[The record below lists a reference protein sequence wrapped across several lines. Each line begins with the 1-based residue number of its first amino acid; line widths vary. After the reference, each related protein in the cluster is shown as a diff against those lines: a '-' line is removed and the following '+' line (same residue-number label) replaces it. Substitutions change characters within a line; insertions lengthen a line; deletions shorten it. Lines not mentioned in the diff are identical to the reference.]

1 LHQED
6 ASGFLRN
13 AGAAVLALR
22 QKLSIDHI
30 LGGHDV
36 PATSNEADVGSAKTT
51 GLVERVI
58 DYLRDHVASE
68 QLRPGAK
75 LPSET
80 TISVTLGVSR
90 PVVREAM
97 RALAATGLVE
107 MAVGKRAT
115 IVSVDGEMISRVIKN
130 AVLIGQAEARDIL
143 EMRRGIEI
151 AMVALAAERRSDED
165 AAELFAIVSEMANHL
180 GNAER
185 YSSLDLNLHMTLA
198 RATANPLYPLLIE
211 AFRQLIEASM
221 LAGIER
227 WSATPELRRVQD
239 LHEAIVRE
247 VVAGDPAAAAAAMA
261 QHFDDALAA
270 ILAPV
275 VGGKKG

>member
-1 LHQED
+1 MQ
-6 ASGFLRN
+6 
-13 AGAAVLALR
+13 
-22 QKLSIDHI
+22 
-30 LGGHDV
+30 
-36 PATSNEADVGSAKTT
+36 ATSNEADAGGAKTT

-80 TISVTLGVSR
+80 TISTTLGVSR

-151 AMVALAAERRSDED
+151 AMVALAAQRRNDED
-165 AAELFAIVSEMANHL
+165 VVELRAIISEMADHL
-180 GNAER
+180 SNAER
-185 YSSLDLNLHMTLA
+185 YSSLDLKLHMTLA

-227 WSATPELRRVQD
+227 WSATPELKRVQD
-239 LHEAIVRE
+239 LHEDIVRE

-270 ILAPV
+270 ILAPIAA
-275 VGGKKG
+275 GKKR

>member
-1 LHQED
+1 MQ
-6 ASGFLRN
+6 
-13 AGAAVLALR
+13 
-22 QKLSIDHI
+22 
-30 LGGHDV
+30 
-36 PATSNEADVGSAKTT
+36 ATSNEADVGGAKTT

-80 TISVTLGVSR
+80 TISTTLGVSR

-151 AMVALAAERRSDED
+151 AMVALAAQRRNDED
-165 AAELFAIVSEMANHL
+165 VVELRAIISEMADHL
-180 GNAER
+180 SNAER
-185 YSSLDLNLHMTLA
+185 YSSLDLKLHMTLA

-227 WSATPELRRVQD
+227 WSATPELKRVQD
-239 LHEAIVRE
+239 LHEDIVRE

-270 ILAPV
+270 ILAPIAA
-275 VGGKKG
+275 GKKR

>member
-165 AAELFAIVSEMANHL
+165 AAELLAIVSEMANHL

>member
-1 LHQED
+1 VQ
-6 ASGFLRN
+6 
-13 AGAAVLALR
+13 
-22 QKLSIDHI
+22 
-30 LGGHDV
+30 
-36 PATSNEADVGSAKTT
+36 ATSNEADVGGAKTT

-58 DYLRDHVASE
+58 DYLRDYVASE

-80 TISVTLGVSR
+80 TISTTLGVSR

-115 IVSVDGEMISRVIKN
+115 IVSVDGEMISRVIRN

-151 AMVALAAERRSDED
+151 AMVALAAQRRNDQD
-165 AAELFAIVSEMANHL
+165 VIELRAIISEMADHL

-185 YSSLDLNLHMTLA
+185 YSSLDLELHMTLA

-227 WSATPELRRVQD
+227 WSATPELKRVQD
-239 LHEAIVRE
+239 LHEDIVRE

-270 ILAPV
+270 ILAPIAV
-275 VGGKKG
+275 GKKG

>member
-1 LHQED
+1 
-6 ASGFLRN
+6 
-13 AGAAVLALR
+13 
-22 QKLSIDHI
+22 
-30 LGGHDV
+30 V

>member
-1 LHQED
+1 MQ
-6 ASGFLRN
+6 
-13 AGAAVLALR
+13 
-22 QKLSIDHI
+22 
-30 LGGHDV
+30 
-36 PATSNEADVGSAKTT
+36 ATSNEADAGGAKTT

-80 TISVTLGVSR
+80 TISTTLGVSR

-151 AMVALAAERRSDED
+151 AMVALAAQRRNDKD
-165 AAELFAIVSEMANHL
+165 VVELRAIISEMADHL
-180 GNAER
+180 SNAER
-185 YSSLDLNLHMTLA
+185 YSSLDLKLHMTLA
-198 RATANPLYPLLIE
+198 RATANSLYPLLIE

-227 WSATPELRRVQD
+227 WSATPELKRVQD
-239 LHEAIVRE
+239 LHEDIVRE

-270 ILAPV
+270 ILAPIAA
-275 VGGKKG
+275 GKKR

>member
-1 LHQED
+1 MEEVRSED
-6 ASGFLRN
+6 APNGK
-13 AGAAVLALR
+13 A
-22 QKLSIDHI
+22 
-30 LGGHDV
+30 
-36 PATSNEADVGSAKTT
+36 T
-51 GLVERVI
+51 GLVEQVI

-68 QLRPGAK
+68 RLRPGAR

-80 TISVTLGVSR
+80 RISETLGVSR

-97 RALAATGLVE
+97 RTLAATGLVE

-115 IVSVDGEMISRVIKN
+115 IVPVDGEMISRVIEN

-151 AMVALAAERRSDED
+151 AMVALAAERRSDAD
-165 AAELFAIVSEMANHL
+165 AAELQAIVHEMAGCLADGQHY
-180 GNAER
+180 AE
-185 YSSLDLNLHMTLA
+185 LDLKLHKTLA
-198 RATANPLYPLLIE
+198 HATENPLYPLLIE
-211 AFRQLIEASM
+211 AFRQLIAASM

-239 LHEAIVRE
+239 LHEDIVRE
-247 VVAGDPAAAAAAMA
+247 VVARNPAGAAGAMA

-275 VGGKKG
+275 VAGKA

>member
-1 LHQED
+1 MYAD
-6 ASGFLRN
+6 ASGFFACDRELD
-13 AGAAVLALR
+13 LATT
-22 QKLSIDHI
+22 SE
-30 LGGHDV
+30 
-36 PATSNEADVGSAKTT
+36 ATGDEATGTGNAKTS

-58 DYLRDHVASE
+58 DHLRDHVATE
-68 QLRPGAK
+68 RLRPGSK

-97 RALAATGLVE
+97 RTLAATGLVE

-115 IVSVDGEMISRVIKN
+115 IVPIDGEMISRVIGN
-130 AVLIGQAEARDIL
+130 AVLTGQAEPHDIL

-151 AMVALAAERRSDED
+151 AMVALAAQRRSEEA
-165 AAELFAIVSEMANHL
+165 AAELQAIVREMADRL
-180 GNAER
+180 GNATDYAR
-185 YSSLDLNLHMTLA
+185 LDLQLHMVLA

-211 AFRQLIEASM
+211 AFRHLIEASI

-239 LHEAIVRE
+239 LHEEIVKA

-261 QHFDDALAA
+261 QHFDDALAVM
-270 ILAPV
+270 LAPI
-275 VGGKKG
+275 VGRGVS

>member
-1 LHQED
+1 MQ
-6 ASGFLRN
+6 
-13 AGAAVLALR
+13 
-22 QKLSIDHI
+22 
-30 LGGHDV
+30 
-36 PATSNEADVGSAKTT
+36 ATGNEADIGGAKTT

-75 LPSET
+75 LPSEM

-107 MAVGKRAT
+107 MAAGKRAT

-151 AMVALAAERRSDED
+151 AMVALAAERRSNEE
-165 AAELFAIVSEMANHL
+165 AAELGAIISEMADHL

-185 YSSLDLNLHMTLA
+185 YSSLDLKLHMTLA

-227 WSATPELRRVQD
+227 WSATPELKRVQD
-239 LHEAIVRE
+239 LHEDIVRE
-247 VVAGDPAAAAAAMA
+247 VLAGDPAAAAAAMA
-261 QHFDDALAA
+261 QHFDDALVA
-270 ILAPV
+270 ILAPIV
-275 VGGKKG
+275 AGKKG

>member
-1 LHQED
+1 VQ
-6 ASGFLRN
+6 
-13 AGAAVLALR
+13 
-22 QKLSIDHI
+22 
-30 LGGHDV
+30 
-36 PATSNEADVGSAKTT
+36 ATSNEAEVGGAKTT

-80 TISVTLGVSR
+80 TISAMLGVSR

-151 AMVALAAERRSDED
+151 AMVALAAERRTDAD
-165 AAELFAIVSEMANHL
+165 AAELQSIVAEMAEHL

-185 YSSLDLNLHMTLA
+185 YSSLDLKLHMTLA

-227 WSATPELRRVQD
+227 WSATPELKRVQD
-239 LHEAIVRE
+239 LHEDIVRE

-270 ILAPV
+270 ILAPIV
-275 VGGKKG
+275 AGKKGRKG

>member
-1 LHQED
+1 MEE
-6 ASGFLRN
+6 GGIE
-13 AGAAVLALR
+13 AGGKAA
-22 QKLSIDHI
+22 
-30 LGGHDV
+30 
-36 PATSNEADVGSAKTT
+36 
-51 GLVERVI
+51 GLVEQVI

-68 QLRPGAK
+68 QLRPGAR

-97 RALAATGLVE
+97 RTLAATGLVE
-107 MAVGKRAT
+107 LAVGKRAT
-115 IVSVDGEMISRVIKN
+115 IVPVDGEMLSRVLGN
-130 AVLIGQAEARDIL
+130 AVLIGQAETQDIL

-151 AMVALAAERRSDED
+151 AMVALAAERRSDTD
-165 AAELFAIVSEMANHL
+165 VVELRAIVDEMADCL
-180 GNAER
+180 ADGPR
-185 YSSLDLNLHMTLA
+185 YSHLDLQLHKTLA

-211 AFRQLIEASM
+211 ALRQLIEASM

-227 WSATPELRRVQD
+227 WAATPELKHVQD

-247 VVAGDPAAAAAAMA
+247 VGARNPSGAVSAMA

-270 ILAPV
+270 ILAPRL
-275 VGGKKG
+275 GRAET

>member
-1 LHQED
+1 MQ
-6 ASGFLRN
+6 
-13 AGAAVLALR
+13 
-22 QKLSIDHI
+22 
-30 LGGHDV
+30 
-36 PATSNEADVGSAKTT
+36 ATSNEADVGGAKTT

-58 DYLRDHVASE
+58 DYLRDYVASE

-80 TISVTLGVSR
+80 TISTTLGVSR

-115 IVSVDGEMISRVIKN
+115 IVSVDGEMISRVIRN

-151 AMVALAAERRSDED
+151 AMVALAAQRRNDQD
-165 AAELFAIVSEMANHL
+165 VIELRAIISEMADHL

-185 YSSLDLNLHMTLA
+185 YSSLDLELHMTLA

-227 WSATPELRRVQD
+227 WSATPELKRVQD
-239 LHEAIVRE
+239 LHEDIVRE

-270 ILAPV
+270 ILAPIGV
-275 VGGKKG
+275 GKKG

>member
-1 LHQED
+1 M
-6 ASGFLRN
+6 
-13 AGAAVLALR
+13 
-22 QKLSIDHI
+22 
-30 LGGHDV
+30 

-165 AAELFAIVSEMANHL
+165 AAELLAIVSEMANHL

>member
-1 LHQED
+1 VQ
-6 ASGFLRN
+6 
-13 AGAAVLALR
+13 
-22 QKLSIDHI
+22 
-30 LGGHDV
+30 
-36 PATSNEADVGSAKTT
+36 ATSNEADAGGAKTT

-80 TISVTLGVSR
+80 TISTTLGVSR

-151 AMVALAAERRSDED
+151 AMVALAAQRRNDED
-165 AAELFAIVSEMANHL
+165 VVELRAIISEMADHL
-180 GNAER
+180 SNAER
-185 YSSLDLNLHMTLA
+185 YSSLDLKLHMTLA

-227 WSATPELRRVQD
+227 WSATPELKRVQD
-239 LHEAIVRE
+239 LHEDIVRE

-270 ILAPV
+270 ILAPIAA
-275 VGGKKG
+275 GKKR